1 MPNSIF
7 RIEGERFVPTTYAE
21 SPWTAAGL
29 HGGPAAGL
37 LARAIERTAAAEDLI
52 VTRLT
57 VDLFRQ
63 VPNAPLEVTTRVVR
77 QGRRIQATEASI
89 WHEGVEISRA
99 SGLLLQQTELD
110 LPADSFEQEQ
120 PPAFPEVEKEVA
132 LTGQEPGKNNG
143 FHQLVHTR
151 RVTTPPGAFMPS
163 TAWMKI
169 PCAFVEGEEMSPLVR
184 VAALSDF
191 TNALAHFRAKGEVVG
206 FINADISLYLH
217 RHPVGEWICLE
228 VGGNA
233 QPNGIATAR
242 ATLYDREGSIGMVS
256 VARLA
261 NKRAPGMPSPL
272 PPAKP

>member
-1 MPNSIF
+1 MSIF
-7 RIEGERFVPTTYAE
+7 RIEGERFVPTRHAE
-21 SPWTAAGL
+21 SPWSPAGL

-57 VDLFRQ
+57 IDLFRQ
-63 VPNAPLEVTTRVVR
+63 VPNAPLEVATRVIR

-89 WHEGVEISRA
+89 WHDGVEISRA
-99 SGLLLQQTELD
+99 TGLLLQQTELN
-110 LPADSFEQEQ
+110 LPDD
-120 PPAFPEVEKEVA
+120 AFPRQEPPRFPDAEKEVA
-132 LTGQEPGKNNG
+132 LTGQEPGASND

-151 RVTTPPGAFMPS
+151 RVTTPAESFMPT

-169 PCAFVEGEEMSPLVR
+169 PGDFIEGEPTSPLVR

-206 FINADISLYLH
+206 FINADITLYLH
-217 RHPVGEWICLE
+217 RHPAGEWICLE
-228 VGGNA
+228 VEGNA

-242 ATLYDREGSIGMVS
+242 ATLYDREGSIGMVN

-272 PPAKP
+272 PPESQ